1 MLFYYMYLQLG
12 SRIYVTRIITYMH
25 AHASIEMIQRG
36 HRSCM
41 VYSADLLLQG
51 AKWCISQYYT
61 AQEKVTIKN
70 KFTVFD

>member
-12 SRIYVTRIITYMH
+12 SRIYVTRIINYM
-25 AHASIEMIQRG
+25 HASIEMMQRV

-51 AKWCISQYYT
+51 TKWCISQYYT
-61 AQEKVTIKN
+61 AQENVTIKN